1 MRFAAI
7 VVLLLTALAA
17 SMAFAEPPEPGL
29 PDDGAVSGSGYGQA
43 GAVRLGAGYF
53 LGFATDTKAVL
64 TSATGWGPSNWIK
77 LSLLIGVTTALA
89 DEEEDIQGW
98 VQEHRNSETG
108 SVARFA
114 KPFGDGKY
122 TLPALATLYLVGRLS
137 DNGRARRTALLGV
150 ESFVVTGIFTETLK
164 HTTHK
169 HRPRSGDLENIA
181 WDGPRAT
188 RANLSFP
195 SGHAASAFAVATVL
209 ASEYGDH
216 RAVPPLAYSA
226 ATLCALSRVH
236 DNAHW
241 ASDVIIGSA
250 IGYFTAK
257 TIVGLHGRGGEG
269 NLSVRPT
276 LGEGRAGLSLAYRF

>member
-1 MRFAAI
+1 MRLAVTGAL
-7 VVLLLTALAA
+7 VLAA
-17 SMAFAEPPEPGL
+17 FCLNVPFAEASDPRMPDEDVMSDPG
-29 PDDGAVSGSGYGQA
+29 YRRA
-43 GAVRLGAGYF
+43 GTVRLGTDYI
-53 LGFATDTKAVL
+53 LDFATDTKAIL
-64 TSATGWGPSNWIK
+64 TSTSRWGPSNWIK
-77 LSLLIGVTTALA
+77 LSLIVGITAAIA
-89 DEEEDIQGW
+89 DEEEDLQAW
-98 VQEHRNSETG
+98 VQEHRDSRTE

-122 TLPALATLYLVGRLS
+122 TLPALATLYVAGHLS
-137 DNGRARRTALLGV
+137 DSDRARRTALLGI

-169 HRPRSGDLENIA
+169 HRPRSGDLENII

-188 RANLSFP
+188 KANLSFP
-195 SGHAASAFAVATVL
+195 SGHAASAFALATVV

-216 RAVPPLAYSA
+216 AAVPPLTYGA
-226 ATLCALSRVH
+226 AALCALSRVH

-257 TIVGLHGRGGEG
+257 AIVRLHGGDGGADF
-269 NLSVRPT
+269 SIRPV
-276 LGEGRAGLSLAYRF
+276 LDRDAAGLSLSYRF

>member
-1 MRFAAI
+1 MRF
-7 VVLLLTALAA
+7 VVILVLAVVTLA
-17 SMAFAEPPEPGL
+17 PGRGYAT
-29 PDDGAVSGSGYGQA
+29 PSKPGISDGWLGDTSDYDQP

-53 LGFATDTKAVL
+53 INFAADTRSIL
-64 TSATGWGPSNWIK
+64 TSAGRWEPSDWIK
-77 LSLLIGVTTALA
+77 FSLLVGVTAAIA

-98 VQEHRNSETG
+98 VQEHRDSRTG
-108 SVARFA
+108 NVARIA

-122 TLPALATLYLVGRLS
+122 TLPALATLYVVGRLS
-137 DNGRARRTALLGV
+137 GSERARRTALLGV

-181 WDGPRAT
+181 WDGPKAT

-195 SGHAASAFAVATVL
+195 SGHAASAFAVATVV
-209 ASEYGDH
+209 ASEYGDS
-216 RAVPPLAYSA
+216 RVVPPLAYGA

-241 ASDVIIGSA
+241 TSDVIIGSA
-250 IGYFTAK
+250 IGYFTARA
-257 TIVGLHGRGGEG
+257 IVGLHGSGGERTF
-269 NLSVRPT
+269 SVRPM
-276 LGEGRAGLSLAYRF
+276 LDQGRAGLSLAYRF